1 MQSFS
6 IERNISMNNLSEQNA
21 LQTDLRNEPPVNSP
35 SKGKLYVAHK
45 NWALIDFCEL
55 HNLHSGYNEFDFHN
69 PIPLV
74 ISEEEAMLYDKYY

>member
-1 MQSFS
+1 
-6 IERNISMNNLSEQNA
+6 MNNFSEQKA
-21 LQTDLRNEPPVNSP
+21 FPTDFRNELPVNSL
-35 SKGKLYVAHK
+35 SKDKLYVAYK